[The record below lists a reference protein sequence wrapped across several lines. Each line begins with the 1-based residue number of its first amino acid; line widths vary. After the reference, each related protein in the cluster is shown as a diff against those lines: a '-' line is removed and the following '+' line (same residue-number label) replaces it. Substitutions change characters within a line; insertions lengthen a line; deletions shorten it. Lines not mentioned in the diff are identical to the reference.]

1 MERADLSDLDAFVAV
16 AQAGG
21 FRGAAK
27 ARKVSASA
35 LSEAVRR
42 LEARLG
48 VRLLNRTT
56 RSVTPT
62 EAGARLLER
71 LSPALDGVAEAL
83 DVVNRYRDTPTGTLR
98 LNVPGIVAR
107 LVLPPI
113 AADFLKACPGVT
125 LEVVAEDSFVDVLAA
140 RFDAGIRYEE
150 RLEQDM
156 IALPIGPRVQRFAAG
171 AAPAYLAAHGA
182 PVHPRDL
189 LDHACIRHRFPS
201 GAMAA
206 CEFERDGEIVR
217 VDPTGPL
224 VSTSIDMELGAALA
238 GLGVIASFEQLLAP
252 HFETGALTPVLQDW
266 WQPFSGP
273 YLYYAGRRHVPGPL
287 RAFIDFIKARRED

>member
-21 FRGAAK
+21 FRGAAT

-83 DVVNRYRDTPTGTLR
+83 DVVNRFRDTPTGTLR

-125 LEVVAEDSFVDVLAA
+125 LEVVAEASRRSCA
-140 RFDAGIRYEE
+140 RAGGSPSSGRSWKTAEDL
-150 RLEQDM
+150 R
-156 IALPIGPRVQRFAAG
+156 
-171 AAPAYLAAHGA
+171 APAHRAAESS
-182 PVHPRDL
+182 
-189 LDHACIRHRFPS
+189 CS
-201 GAMAA
+201 
-206 CEFERDGEIVR
+206 
-217 VDPTGPL
+217 
-224 VSTSIDMELGAALA
+224 
-238 GLGVIASFEQLLAP
+238 
-252 HFETGALTPVLQDW
+252 
-266 WQPFSGP
+266 
-273 YLYYAGRRHVPGPL
+273 RRP
-287 RAFIDFIKARRED
+287 ATT